1 MTPGTLAEAPGSGS
15 LPSRQ
20 PFRRLDSELAPI
32 DDIRSTLVP
41 EGVWPRIGR
50 SNSARAS
57 VDGRAPE
64 SPNGRVIVRAA
75 SPRMLSSCPSDRA
88 LSDLFLVEGLS

>member
-1 MTPGTLAEAPGSGS
+1 
-15 LPSRQ
+15 
-20 PFRRLDSELAPI
+20 LAPI

-75 SPRMLSSCPSDRA
+75 SPRMLSSCPSEHRA
-88 LSDLFLVEGLS
+88 LSELFLVEGLSRED